1 MAVDLT
7 PLEKYN
13 QLNESEKNL
22 LSALHEDAPEVMLV
36 SAGRQLELF
45 EKVKNATVAVAV
57 FLVLCLLAYSFGL
70 PKSILGFVGGAFAFL
85 FVGMML
91 GVMSYV
97 LIELIFLTISKFFL
111 EKTYKQ
117 KFRSLVE
124 EKWSNLKRKEK
135 AVLDEEKY
143 AKQRVAEEVAREY
156 QKDIDALVKHKA
168 QGKSLLVPKSL
179 FKFSSDELLEF
190 AISRCS
196 MFCEQKNLTEQKR
209 KEVVHY
215 YRNVALF
222 LADIADDEIV
232 ELEETLMRINDLIQD
247 KNIQDSI
254 RSDLLHEHARV
265 LQSQALVISR
275 EFRKNSRYFERFE
288 EVFPSPSEK
297 S

>member
-7 PLEKYN
+7 TLEKYN
-13 QLNESEKNL
+13 QLSESEKNL

-57 FLVLCLLAYSFGL
+57 FLVLCLLAYYFGL
-70 PKSILGFVGGAFAFL
+70 PKSILGFVGGAFAFF

-91 GVMSYV
+91 GVMSYIF
-97 LIELIFLTISKFFL
+97 IELFFLTISKFFF
-111 EKTYKQ
+111 EKTYRQ
-117 KFRSLVE
+117 RFRSLVE
-124 EKWSNLKRKEK
+124 EKWADLKRKEK
-135 AVLDEEKY
+135 AALDEVKY
-143 AKQRVAEEVAREY
+143 AKQRVAEEVAREH
-156 QKDIDALVKHKA
+156 QKDVDSLVNYKA
-168 QGKSLLVPKSL
+168 KGKSLLVPKSL
-179 FKFSSDELLEF
+179 FKFSPEELLNF

-196 MFCEQKNLTEQKR
+196 MICEQKNLTEQKR

-215 YRNVALF
+215 YRSVALF
-222 LADIADDEIV
+222 LADIADDEVV
-232 ELEETLMRINDLIQD
+232 ELEETLIRINDLMQD
-247 KNIQDSI
+247 KNIQDSV

-265 LQSQALVISR
+265 LQNQALLSSR
-275 EFRKNSRYFERFE
+275 EFRKNCRYFERFE